1 MIKLTNT
8 QLEELLYSGTT
19 LEFENIRIFSWF
31 DDANKEKNID
41 ICRIKPWKEV
51 NIIINGM
58 TILQL
63 NEAIMAGISQVQEP

>member
-31 DDANKEKNID
+31 DDVTKEKNID

-51 NIIINGM
+51 NVIINGM
-58 TILQL
+58 TTVQL
-63 NEAIMAGISQVQEP
+63 NETIMAGISQVLEP

>member
-31 DDANKEKNID
+31 DDATKEKNID

-51 NIIINGM
+51 NVIINGM
-58 TILQL
+58 TTVQL
-63 NEAIMAGISQVQEP
+63 NETIMAGISQVLEP

>member
-31 DDANKEKNID
+31 DDVTKEKNID
-41 ICRIKPWKEV
+41 ICRIEPWKEV
-51 NIIINGM
+51 NVIINGM
-58 TILQL
+58 TTVQL
-63 NEAIMAGISQVQEP
+63 NETIMAGISQVLEP